1 MPVGG
6 QHVEGGR
13 GGGNTLADDPAE
25 GVVADYAYV
34 FRAEFVGEFMVCG
47 RELWGGGVSG
57 GERG

>member
-6 QHVEGGR
+6 QRVEGGR
-13 GGGNTLADDPAE
+13 GGGDTLADDPAE

-47 RELWGGGVSG
+47 RELWGGGR
-57 GERG
+57 ERG